1 MISDETLMLEFQSG
15 SREAFEEL
23 FARYRQPL
31 YGFFRR
37 RLESN
42 GRAEELAQDTF
53 LAVIRATSRYE
64 ARALVRT
71 YLYSIA
77 FNLLAAERRK
87 QARSPMPAQ
96 DPPEPATNDPPEN
109 ALWVRQALEKLDA
122 YEREILMLREYEQL
136 SYLEI
141 STLLRIPVNTVR
153 SRLFRARM
161 ALKECLEQAERP
173 QVPVA
178 ARREEISVN
187 KRPADDEA

>member
-1 MISDETLMLEFQSG
+1 
-15 SREAFEEL
+15 
-23 FARYRQPL
+23 
-31 YGFFRR
+31 
-37 RLESN
+37 
-42 GRAEELAQDTF
+42 
-53 LAVIRATSRYE
+53 
-64 ARALVRT
+64 
-71 YLYSIA
+71 
-77 FNLLAAERRK
+77 
-87 QARSPMPAQ
+87 
-96 DPPEPATNDPPEN
+96 
-109 ALWVRQALEKLDA
+109 
-122 YEREILMLREYEQL
+122 MLREYEQL